1 MNKKMIVMDVE
12 KKNEVAKDTT
22 KRLQRFHELITK
34 YKEKKEEQ
42 EA

>member
-12 KKNEVAKDTT
+12 RKDEAAKNTA

-42 EA
+42 EV